1 MELENNDIFQNLK
14 QPIQFKERIVTLQS
28 QLPSI
33 LKDYQKYYVFYY
45 KNPESQE
52 YHQMFENI
60 QKNLNTINSELFVI
74 SNEVDSN
81 TNLMNNQLFD
91 LDVAIQQEKKSNFKL
106 KSSLGI
112 VENKY
117 NASNELITNYK
128 EIYNSK
134 YLRNWGLFLSIL
146 IIGIIV
152 INIY

>member
-14 QPIQFKERIVTLQS
+14 QPFQFKERIVTLQS

-81 TNLMNNQLFD
+81 TNLMNNQLFE

-134 YLRNWGLFLSIL
+134 YFRNWGLFLSIL

>member
-14 QPIQFKERIVTLQS
+14 QPIQFKERILTLQS

-81 TNLMNNQLFD
+81 TNLMNNQLFE

>member
-1 MELENNDIFQNLK
+1 
-14 QPIQFKERIVTLQS
+14 
-28 QLPSI
+28 
-33 LKDYQKYYVFYY
+33 
-45 KNPESQE
+45 
-52 YHQMFENI
+52 MFENI

-81 TNLMNNQLFD
+81 TNLMNNQLFE